1 MVLACLELDLRDAD
15 GCTTITDVRIELACR
30 STLLPTGTLQ
40 NCSAGWRRAVRGEQ
54 VTAATTPAARGCSP
68 TGWPGRRTSCT
79 VAIPVSAPLLPGSLR
94 HAVTLTSLS
103 ARGWVEED
111 LAGIGY
117 DPELPA
123 IVVSLVDRPTNEL
136 LRLRVKGTG
145 TMPVYG
151 ADPPVPL
158 AGVWGGPPGSVDNG
172 HDVLLT
178 FANRPTEN
186 GES

>member
-1 MVLACLELDLRDAD
+1 VFAD
-15 GCTTITDVRIELACR
+15 GVAWAEDEL
-30 STLLPTGTLQ
+30 
-40 NCSAGWRRAVRGEQ
+40 
-54 VTAATTPAARGCSP
+54 
-68 TGWPGRRTSCT
+68 T
-79 VAIPVSAPLLPGSLR
+79 VSIPVSAPLLPGSLR

-103 ARGWVEED
+103 SRGWVEED

-123 IVVSLVDRPTNEL
+123 IMVSLVDRPTNEL
-136 LRLRVKGTG
+136 LRLRIKGTG

-151 ADPPVPL
+151 ADPAVPL
-158 AGVWGGPPGSVDNG
+158 AGVWGGPPGGPENG

-178 FANRPTEN
+178 FANRPSEN